1 MSAERQAIERL
12 RSGDETALR
21 WLMEQYGNDIMRTA
35 SLLLKDR
42 HLAEDVSQ
50 DVFLAAYQKIGQF
63 RSEGSFRSWLLQ
75 ITINRCR
82 GKMRLA
88 SWSRLFM
95 RSWSGGDS
103 DIEDELP
110 WTADRKDLMRD
121 TVPGSEK
128 WAEKLSLRAAIAS
141 LPLHYREAIVL
152 YYYQELSIKQLTEVL
167 KEPEGTV
174 KSKLLRGRRL
184 LRLKLE
190 EGGWSDERGAGTIE
204 VMARQTG
211 K

>member
-12 RSGDETALR
+12 RGGDETALR
-21 WLMEQYGNDIMRTA
+21 WLMEQYGNDILRTA
-35 SLLLKDR
+35 ALLLKDR

-63 RSEGSFRSWLLQ
+63 RGEGSLRGWLLQ

-88 SWSRLFM
+88 SWSRLFV
-95 RSWSGGDS
+95 RSWGGSDS
-103 DIEDELP
+103 EIEDVPEWP
-110 WTADRKDLMRD
+110 VSSTGMMMD

-152 YYYQELSIKQLTEVL
+152 YYYQELSIKQLSEVL
-167 KEPEGTV
+167 NEPEGTV

-184 LRLKLE
+184 LRMKLE
-190 EGGWSDERGAGTIE
+190 EGGWSDEREAGTIE